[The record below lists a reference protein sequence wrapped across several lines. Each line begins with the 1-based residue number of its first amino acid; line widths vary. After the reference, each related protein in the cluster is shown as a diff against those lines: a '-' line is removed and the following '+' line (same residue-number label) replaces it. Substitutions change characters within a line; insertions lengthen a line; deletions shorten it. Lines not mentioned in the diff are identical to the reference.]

1 MASIVTRTGDAGHTG
16 LMYNRRVPKHH
27 PRVEAYG
34 CVDEL
39 NAAIGLARA
48 STAHRQVGERLLAIQ
63 KDLVVLMGELA
74 TAPEDLDRY
83 VKDGFTLVTPTLTA
97 KLDDGVNVRFLNTNA
112 VFLGKDGRIPW
123 TIMPDQL
130 HPNAAGY
137 QLWAEAI
144 EKPLAE
150 LMK

>member
-1 MASIVTRTGDAGHTG
+1 MLVRRIRNRRLIGLQGQRGGVAPTVAQVAAERLDVGTARVSWQVEGDA
-16 LMYNRRVPKHH
+16 
-27 PRVEAYG
+27 
-34 CVDEL
+34 
-39 NAAIGLARA
+39 
-48 STAHRQVGERLLAIQ
+48 
-63 KDLVVLMGELA
+63 
-74 TAPEDLDRY
+74 
-83 VKDGFTLVTPTLTA
+83 DGA
-97 KLDDGVNVRFLNTNA
+97 NVRYLNINA
-112 VFLGKDGRIPW
+112 GFLGRDGRIPW